1 MNPKPFLVNNDDS
14 VSIQT
19 GLGTPMKKRKIED
32 LSGKEFLFRLVAL
45 GQSIRAMIIFFVWV
59 AILFIVGF
67 TVIAGILLSN
77 L

>member
-32 LSGKEFLFRLVAL
+32 LSGKELLFRLVAL